1 MQNHSSTLNFFD
13 IRTLTTLTLFS
24 VIGMSTPLYAGAD
37 AGQLLQQIEKER
49 GAPLP
54 PKASPIITPE
64 EMKVAPDGQKITI
77 TSFKYVGNTLLS
89 SQQLDA
95 IVASYLNRPVS
106 FAELQQAMTD
116 ITNAYR
122 LEGWLI
128 RSYLPRQDITEGIVT
143 IQIVEAV
150 FGKTRL
156 EGSDLTRLNS
166 QQLINLATES
176 QASGESLNTNA
187 LDRALLLM
195 DDLPGVTV
203 IGRLGKGSGENETDL
218 VLKMADEKLLVTDFG
233 IDNAGSR
240 STGYERVTA
249 DFYLNSPLGLG
260 DQATANLIHSQ
271 GNDYGRLAYSMP
283 LGNDGWRMGVSGSYL
298 SYDLIN
304 SDFDGLDAKGSS
316 STLGVNANYPII
328 RSRLK
333 NLFLGVNLDHNQFDN
348 EANQATTTKYDIN
361 SLSLSLNGNLYDKLG
376 GGGANAA
383 GLRMSRGDVD
393 LDEINLAEDPL
404 LDGNFTKFTYY
415 LSRQQVIT
423 DSTSLYLSLSG
434 QESNTNLDSSEKF
447 YLGGAYGVRAYP
459 TSEGAG
465 DEGQLVN
472 IELRHRLPYN
482 LNLTGFYDWG
492 HVTVNH
498 DNAQNDSPNSVDL
511 KGAGLSLAWQG
522 NSDQSLKLTW
532 AHRLGNNPNPILNG
546 DDQDGSHHTN
556 RFWLQASMQF

>member
-465 DEGQLVN
+465 DDGQLVN
-472 IELRHRLPYN
+472 IELRRRLPRN
-482 LNLTGFYDWG
+482 FNLTGFFDWG

-498 DNAQNDSPNSVDL
+498 DNRNNVSPNSIDL

-522 NSDQSLKLTW
+522 SSDQSLKLTW
-532 AHRLGNNPNPILNG
+532 AHRLGNNPNPTLNG

>member
-1 MQNHSSTLNFFD
+1 
-13 IRTLTTLTLFS
+13 
-24 VIGMSTPLYAGAD
+24 
-37 AGQLLQQIEKER
+37 
-49 GAPLP
+49 
-54 PKASPIITPE
+54 
-64 EMKVAPDGQKITI
+64 
-77 TSFKYVGNTLLS
+77 
-89 SQQLDA
+89 
-95 IVASYLNRPVS
+95 
-106 FAELQQAMTD
+106 
-116 ITNAYR
+116 
-122 LEGWLI
+122 
-128 RSYLPRQDITEGIVT
+128 
-143 IQIVEAV
+143 
-150 FGKTRL
+150 
-156 EGSDLTRLNS
+156 
-166 QQLINLATES
+166 
-176 QASGESLNTNA
+176 
-187 LDRALLLM
+187 
-195 DDLPGVTV
+195 
-203 IGRLGKGSGENETDL
+203 
-218 VLKMADEKLLVTDFG
+218 
-233 IDNAGSR
+233 
-240 STGYERVTA
+240 
-249 DFYLNSPLGLG
+249 
-260 DQATANLIHSQ
+260 
-271 GNDYGRLAYSMP
+271 
-283 LGNDGWRMGVSGSYL
+283 
-298 SYDLIN
+298 
-304 SDFDGLDAKGSS
+304 
-316 STLGVNANYPII
+316 
-328 RSRLK
+328 
-333 NLFLGVNLDHNQFDN
+333 
-348 EANQATTTKYDIN
+348 
-361 SLSLSLNGNLYDKLG
+361 
-376 GGGANAA
+376 
-383 GLRMSRGDVD
+383 MSRGDVD